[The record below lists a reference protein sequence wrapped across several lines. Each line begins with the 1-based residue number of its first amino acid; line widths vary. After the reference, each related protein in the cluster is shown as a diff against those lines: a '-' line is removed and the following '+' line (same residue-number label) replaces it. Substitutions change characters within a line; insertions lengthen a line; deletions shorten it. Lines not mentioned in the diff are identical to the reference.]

1 MLKLRFE
8 VEVKK
13 LKDSCMNECQ
23 HVAWMLC

>member
-13 LKDSCMNECQ
+13 LKDSRMNECQ
-23 HVAWMLC
+23 HVAWMRC